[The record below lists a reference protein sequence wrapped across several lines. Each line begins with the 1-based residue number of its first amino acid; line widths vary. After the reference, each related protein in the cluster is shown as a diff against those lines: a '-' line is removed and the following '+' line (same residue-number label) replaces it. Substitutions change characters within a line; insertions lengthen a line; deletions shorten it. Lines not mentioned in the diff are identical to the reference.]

1 MEKITI
7 KHRKKNGRTLKNEY
21 LLCYRIQNNNQR
33 QESTLENTTKLEKA
47 SLLSNLLEILQTY
60 PMKRYQGIELRR
72 RLKHTI
78 MSRPLI
84 ARRKKKSKTRAFLK
98 KELVYFVTCHGS

>member
-33 QESTLENTTKLEKA
+33 QESTLENTTKLGKA
-47 SLLSNLLEILQTY
+47 SLLS
-60 PMKRYQGIELRR
+60 
-72 RLKHTI
+72 
-78 MSRPLI
+78 
-84 ARRKKKSKTRAFLK
+84 
-98 KELVYFVTCHGS
+98 ELVGNSTNIPNETIPGDRTA